1 MEPVSPQQPPPE
13 CAQVVRQLWE
23 YLDGRVG
30 PESVAAIEEHL
41 AECDGCRAFAA
52 FERRIMKTLSGLRG
66 RHSDVGRLRAD
77 VLKVLRE
84 AGMGRNDESD
94 PGDRARG

>member
-1 MEPVSPQQPPPE
+1 MEPVSPPQPPPE

-23 YLDGRVG
+23 YLDGRVD

-41 AECDGCRAFAA
+41 AECEGCRAFAA
-52 FERRIMKTLSGLRG
+52 FEKRIVTTLSSLRG
-66 RHSDVGRLRAD
+66 RHSDAGRLRED

-84 AGMGRNDESD
+84 AGMGRD
-94 PGDRARG
+94 GGA